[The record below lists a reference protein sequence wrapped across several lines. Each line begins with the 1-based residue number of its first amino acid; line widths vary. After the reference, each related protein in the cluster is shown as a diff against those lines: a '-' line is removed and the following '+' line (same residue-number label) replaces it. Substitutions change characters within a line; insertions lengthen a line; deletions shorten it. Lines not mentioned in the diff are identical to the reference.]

1 MQAVGAREADAL
13 VAARRTVPALRV
25 VEGEELA
32 DAAALEQEKVGE
44 PPQVDI
50 YGAAL
55 PHAVFEVYVASEREA
70 AHDVAQSAETT
81 RFVTRA
87 EVEGVVEFAPRIAR
101 RHFGLVTRRE
111 VLARTES
118 VDHVG
123 RVEFLAVEPPADQ
136 QGVLVVQRGV
146 VVRGHEGS
154 AAHAPVVVASREVS
168 ARSDPAQ
175 VVRVTAP
182 DVEVALLHQQRRVLF
197 DHVALGFDVAVRESY
212 LVVRRFEEVL
222 AHAEVE
228 RRVVEVASG
237 AEFGGVEGTEQV
249 GDFVFDHVAAVGE
262 VLAAEVGHE
271 FEFVA
276 RPEDVGVG
284 KPHHRPAFG
293 MPSSVDGD
301 GPAVAR
307 GDQEVHACR
316 VRRVGEHRD
325 VDVRDVV
332 ARADQLFVA
341 HDELRVEFVSGAEQQ
356 VAPDDAVAGE
366 HVGLVGRAFEPV
378 AAGIENLLAF
388 DGDVADCFSG
398 VGFQQAAFIG
408 HAAAHRGV
416 EHGFYEEHPVKHAR
430 HGAPAGFRLDAV
442 VETLVARRCV
452 GIRHA
457 GAVGREP
464 VGGVHGRPR
473 GTDRKDRC
481 RSDQDQGKYAE
492 PGEHCVKDNG
502 FFRQKVR
509 PRGLN

>member
-1 MQAVGAREADAL
+1 
-13 VAARRTVPALRV
+13 
-25 VEGEELA
+25 
-32 DAAALEQEKVGE
+32 
-44 PPQVDI
+44 
-50 YGAAL
+50 
-55 PHAVFEVYVASEREA
+55 
-70 AHDVAQSAETT
+70 
-81 RFVTRA
+81 
-87 EVEGVVEFAPRIAR
+87 
-101 RHFGLVTRRE
+101 
-111 VLARTES
+111 
-118 VDHVG
+118 
-123 RVEFLAVEPPADQ
+123 
-136 QGVLVVQRGV
+136 
-146 VVRGHEGS
+146 
-154 AAHAPVVVASREVS
+154 
-168 ARSDPAQ
+168 
-175 VVRVTAP
+175 
-182 DVEVALLHQQRRVLF
+182 
-197 DHVALGFDVAVRESY
+197 
-212 LVVRRFEEVL
+212 
-222 AHAEVE
+222 
-228 RRVVEVASG
+228 
-237 AEFGGVEGTEQV
+237 
-249 GDFVFDHVAAVGE
+249 
-262 VLAAEVGHE
+262 
-271 FEFVA
+271 
-276 RPEDVGVG
+276 
-284 KPHHRPAFG
+284 

-366 HVGLVGRAFEPV
+366 HVGLVGRTFEPV

-416 EHGFYEEHPVKHAR
+416 EYGFYEEHPVKHAR

-473 GTDRKDRC
+473 GTD
-481 RSDQDQGKYAE
+481 
-492 PGEHCVKDNG
+492 
-502 FFRQKVR
+502 
-509 PRGLN
+509 

>member
-70 AHDVAQSAETT
+70 AHDVAQSAEST
-81 RFVTRA
+81 RFVARA

-101 RHFGLVTRRE
+101 RHFGLVARRE

-123 RVEFLAVEPPADQ
+123 RVEFFAVETPADQ

-146 VVRGHEGS
+146 VVRGYEGP
-154 AAHAPVVVASREVS
+154 AAHAPVVVASREIN
-168 ARSDPAQ
+168 ARFDPAQ
-175 VVRVTAP
+175 VVRVAAP

-197 DHVALGFDVAVRESY
+197 DHVALGFDVAVCKAY
-212 LVVRRFEEVL
+212 LVVRRFEEL
-222 AHAEVE
+222 FAQPHVE
-228 RRVVEVASG
+228 RRVVEVAPS
-237 AEFGGVEGTEQV
+237 ADLGGVEGPEQV

-262 VLAAEVGHE
+262 VLAAEVGHK

-276 RPEDVGVG
+276 RSEDVGVG
-284 KPHHRPAFG
+284 KPHHRPALG

-316 VRRVGEHRD
+316 VHRVGEHRD

-332 ARADQLFVA
+332 ARADQLLVA
-341 HDELRVEFVSGAEQQ
+341 HDELRVELVARAEQQ

-366 HVGLVGRAFEPV
+366 HVGFVGHAFEPV
-378 AAGIENLLAF
+378 AAGVENLLAF
-388 DGDVADCFSG
+388 DGDVADGFPG
-398 VGFQQAAFIG
+398 VGFQQAALVG
-408 HAAAHRGV
+408 DAAAHRGV

-442 VETLVARRCV
+442 VEALVARRCI

-457 GAVGREP
+457 GTVGREP
-464 VGGVHGRPR
+464 VGGVRAGSC
-473 GTDRKDRC
+473 GTDREDRC
-481 RSDQDQGKYAE
+481 RPNQDQGKYAE

-509 PRGLN
+509 HRGLN